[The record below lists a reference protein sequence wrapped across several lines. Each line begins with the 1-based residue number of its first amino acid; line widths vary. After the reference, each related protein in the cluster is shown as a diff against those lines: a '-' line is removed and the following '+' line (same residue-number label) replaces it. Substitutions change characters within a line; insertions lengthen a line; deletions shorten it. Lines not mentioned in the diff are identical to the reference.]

1 MRVAAGATLGLRAC
15 QHESRRPRRTA
26 LAPFLDEVRIEMDN
40 NAAERGAYGVRRAGQ
55 KHGNAVRNV
64 LAPQL
69 RGSRVEADKGSCR
82 AKV

>member
-1 MRVAAGATLGLRAC
+1 
-15 QHESRRPRRTA
+15 
-26 LAPFLDEVRIEMDN
+26 MDN